1 MSLPA
6 RTAASARE
14 SVIRKSPGQNFKRW
28 PKARVSLQSSFG
40 GGRLRLFYLF
50 PRKPV
55 AIRDTRAG
63 AHSGRDGGKFGSP
76 PAACSVV
83 TGRLKECRGHGCQGT
98 MNVHPNTKPL
108 VSFGI
113 RPSNFGLPECIRK

>member
-40 GGRLRLFYLF
+40 GVRLGLFHLF

-55 AIRDTRAG
+55 AIRDAG
-63 AHSGRDGGKFGSP
+63 RWQVRSP
-76 PAACSVV
+76 PAACSGV
-83 TGRLKECRGHGCQGT
+83 TERLKECRVVVVKGGGT
-98 MNVHPNTKPL
+98 FHLDTRDSTL
-108 VSFGI
+108 
-113 RPSNFGLPECIRK
+113 GLLRI

>member
-40 GGRLRLFYLF
+40 GVRPRLFHLF
-50 PRKPV
+50 PRKLV

-63 AHSGRDGGKFGSP
+63 AHSGRGGGNFGSP

-83 TGRLKECRGHGCQGT
+83 TGRLKDCRVMGVKG
-98 MNVHPNTKPL
+98 
-108 VSFGI
+108 
-113 RPSNFGLPECIRK
+113 R

>member
-28 PKARVSLQSSFG
+28 PRARVSLRSSFG
-40 GGRLRLFYLF
+40 GVRLRLFHLF

-55 AIRDTRAG
+55 AIRDAG
-63 AHSGRDGGKFGSP
+63 RRQVWIAASGMFKRYWE
-76 PAACSVV
+76 AE
-83 TGRLKECRGHGCQGT
+83 RLSGHGCQGT
-98 MNVHPNTKPL
+98 VNVHPDTLNIKQL
-108 VSFGI
+108 VCF
-113 RPSNFGLPECIRK
+113 RN

>member
-40 GGRLRLFYLF
+40 GVRLRLFHLF

-63 AHSGRDGGKFGSP
+63 AHSGRGGGKLDRRPRQVQALPGAEKAS
-76 PAACSVV
+76 
-83 TGRLKECRGHGCQGT
+83 GDGCQGRR
-98 MNVHPNTKPL
+98 NVQLERNTKPL
-108 VSFGI
+108 VCF
-113 RPSNFGLPECIRK
+113 RN

>member
-6 RTAASARE
+6 QTAASARE

-28 PKARVSLQSSFG
+28 PRARVSLRSSFG
-40 GGRLRLFYLF
+40 GVRLRLFHLF

-76 PAACSVV
+76 PAACSGG
-83 TGRLKECRGHGCQGT
+83 TGTLKECRVMGVKGGGMFSST
-98 MNVHPNTKPL
+98 A
-108 VSFGI
+108 
-113 RPSNFGLPECIRK
+113 EY